1 MNLALWNGSRIMSCI
16 SLLHSLQFSRLLR
29 LEETIHLRGCF
40 LQIRVIQDVASR
52 FHAGGLVPGDLH
64 PHTLVDPG
72 EAHVAYCRSAEV
84 VKEKGRD
91 ASGFAGFTPSTQ
103 LRAHGSGV
111 VEEYPLAT
119 LRASFVLPPEPVLH
133 LSVERQFAPFCLWSG
148 TPATECPPGNRRGVV
163 RTTTG
168 VGILG
173 GAVRNPDV
181 AHLRVSGREARGHA
195 R

>member
-1 MNLALWNGSRIMSCI
+1 MNLALWSVSRIMSCI

-29 LEETIHLRGCF
+29 LEETIHLPGCV
-40 LQIRVIQDVASR
+40 LQVRVIQDVVSR

-119 LRASFVLPPEPVLH
+119 LRASFALPPEPVLH
-133 LSVERQFAPFCLWSG
+133 LSVERQFARFFAFGLGRLQPNSLRIKIHLGPFDLAGFSLACSDMIRDS
-148 TPATECPPGNRRGVV
+148 E
-163 RTTTG
+163 
-168 VGILG
+168 
-173 GAVRNPDV
+173 
-181 AHLRVSGREARGHA
+181 
-195 R
+195 

>member
-1 MNLALWNGSRIMSCI
+1 MSCI

-29 LEETIHLRGCF
+29 LEETVHLRGCV
-40 LQIRVIQDVASR
+40 LQVRVIEDVVSR

-72 EAHVAYCRSAEV
+72 EAHVAYCRPAEV

-119 LRASFVLPPEPVLH
+119 LRASFALPPEPVLH
-133 LSVERQFAPFCLWSG
+133 LSVERQFARLFAFGLGLRRASELTRLCSPRMTQAGCSSG
-148 TPATECPPGNRRGVV
+148 HSRARD
-163 RTTTG
+163 
-168 VGILG
+168 
-173 GAVRNPDV
+173 GAR
-181 AHLRVSGREARGHA
+181 ARFRPQFQLHY
-195 R
+195 